1 MKSMKSRYFDPIAD
15 VILPA
20 AYLLIVMWLDHITPH
35 TTITPLFGIIGLLF
49 MAFYL
54 KPTWMIAWGGIY
66 SVVVVG
72 VFLLPHWGF
81 LIQFVSP
88 PSDILTLY
96 VRGGTF
102 LIGAIL
108 AMKLC
113 TTLSRLNKVEYDL
126 AAIFD
131 SFEDPIIA
139 SDHNGKIHYLN
150 KSAEQISTAHGP
162 MEVGSSFFDLIPK
175 DVQGQG
181 IANYLGRF
189 RMGISQISD
198 PLDLECGGRKFTG
211 HTRLMQSTI
220 PPLLVTRMEG
230 TRSSLFK

>member
-1 MKSMKSRYFDPIAD
+1 
-15 VILPA
+15 
-20 AYLLIVMWLDHITPH
+20 
-35 TTITPLFGIIGLLF
+35 
-49 MAFYL
+49 
-54 KPTWMIAWGGIY
+54 MIAWGVIY

-72 VFLLPHWGF
+72 VLLLPHWGF

-102 LIGAIL
+102 LIGALL
-108 AMKLC
+108 AMKIC
-113 TTLSRLNKVEYDL
+113 TSLSRLNKVEHDL
-126 AAIFD
+126 SAIFD
-131 SFEDPIIA
+131 SFEEPIIA

-162 MEVGSSFFDLIPK
+162 MEVGSSFFELIPR
-175 DVQGQG
+175 DARGQG
-181 IANYLGRF
+181 IAKYLGRF

-198 PLDLECGGRKFTG
+198 LLDLESGGRKFTG

-220 PPLLVTRMEG
+220 PPLLVTRMNCSPAHVKTNRGGSNGCCED
-230 TRSSLFK
+230 SIKADQM

>member
-1 MKSMKSRYFDPIAD
+1 MKVSNIKSRYFDPIAD

-54 KPTWMIAWGGIY
+54 KPTWMIAWGIIY
-66 SVVVVG
+66 SVVVVS

-81 LIQFVSP
+81 LFQFVSP

-102 LIGAIL
+102 LIGAVL

-113 TTLSRLNKVEYDL
+113 TTLSRLNKVEHDL
-126 AAIFD
+126 SAIFD
-131 SFEDPIIA
+131 SFEDPIIT

-150 KSAEQISTAHGP
+150 KSAEQIPTTYGT
-162 MEVGSSFFDLIPK
+162 MEVGSSFFQLIPK
-175 DVQGQG
+175 DIQGQG
-181 IANYLGRF
+181 IAKYLGRF
-189 RMGISQISD
+189 RMGLSQISD
-198 PLDLECGGRKFTG
+198 PLDLEYGGRKFKG
-211 HTRLMQSTI
+211 HTRLMRSTI
-220 PPLLVTRMEG
+220 PPLLVTRMEEAHH
-230 TRSSLFK
+230 LM

>member
-1 MKSMKSRYFDPIAD
+1 
-15 VILPA
+15 
-20 AYLLIVMWLDHITPH
+20 
-35 TTITPLFGIIGLLF
+35 

-54 KPTWMIAWGGIY
+54 KPTWMIAWGVIY
-66 SVVVVG
+66 SVVVVS

-81 LIQFVSP
+81 LFQFVSP

-102 LIGAIL
+102 LIGAAL
-108 AMKLC
+108 SMKLC
-113 TTLSRLNKVEYDL
+113 TTLSRLNKVEHDL

-131 SFEDPIIA
+131 SLGDPIIA

-150 KSAEQISTAHGP
+150 KSAELISTTHGP
-162 MEVGSSFFDLIPK
+162 MEVGSSFFELIPK
-175 DVQGQG
+175 DAQGQG

-189 RMGISQISD
+189 GMGISQNYD
-198 PLDLECGGRKFTG
+198 PLDLECGGRKFNG

-230 TRSSLFK
+230 ANHLM

>member
-1 MKSMKSRYFDPIAD
+1 
-15 VILPA
+15 
-20 AYLLIVMWLDHITPH
+20 
-35 TTITPLFGIIGLLF
+35 

-54 KPTWMIAWGGIY
+54 KPTWMIVWGVIY

-88 PSDILTLY
+88 SSNILTLY

-102 LIGAIL
+102 MIGSVL

-113 TTLSRLNKVEYDL
+113 TTLSRLNKVEHDL
-126 AAIFD
+126 TAIFD
-131 SFEDPIIA
+131 SFEDLIIT

-150 KSAEQISTAHGP
+150 KSAEQIPTVNGA
-162 MEVGSSFFDLIPK
+162 MEVGSSFFELIPK
-175 DVQGQG
+175 DSQGQG

-189 RMGISQISD
+189 GMGTSQNSD
-198 PLDLECGGRKFTG
+198 PLDLESGGRKYNG
-211 HTRLMQSTI
+211 HTQLMQSTI
-220 PPLLVTRMEG
+220 PPLLVTRMEEA
-230 TRSSLFK
+230 RSTLF